1 MPYFGEQQQQPQ
13 QQQWG
18 QPQQQQWGQPEQ
30 QQWGQPQQQQ
40 WVQPQQQ
47 QQQWQPQQQMA
58 QGGPQVGGQQQ
69 SFSPVQQQPAMRP
82 PDMPWAIQPAPSP
95 APQPVPEPTG
105 FPIGPGGGG
114 FPGIGG
120 GPPGMPGIS
129 PELQSFLDGLSNRYQ
144 PQPGMGGGNPLIQM
158 LLMMMMGGGG
168 GGMPGGPGMPGPD
181 FPKPG
186 DGPDQ
191 GEPPKPKTRG
201 VPDSWGPAPPVPDG
215 DYPVSADIPGFGM
228 FNGPVTI
235 FNWIR
240 QNIAEHGP
248 MDEPGPEPGPDGGPQ
263 TDRGRHPMNESG
275 APGIDEELW
284 RMFPNGRP
292 EFGGPGQPGGDQQA
306 GGFQD
311 WLDSNPGWKERPEYG
326 GVINEEIAE
335 AEAGRNEKNPDGT
348 PKGHMHIQAH
358 PNIDHSKS
366 HTSHSP
372 PGWGGGK

>member
-30 QQWGQPQQQQ
+30 QQWDQPQQQQ

-47 QQQWQPQQQMA
+47 QQQWQPQQQVA

-69 SFSPVQQQPAMRP
+69 TFSPVQQQPAMGM

-95 APQPVPEPTG
+95 GPQPVPEPTG
-105 FPIGPGGGG
+105 FPIDPGGGG

-129 PELQSFLDGLSNRYQ
+129 PDLQRFLDGLSNRYQ

-158 LLMMMMGGGG
+158 LLMMMGGGG
-168 GGMPGGPGMPGPD
+168 GGMPGGPGMPGPG

-201 VPDSWGPAPPVPDG
+201 VPGSWGSPPPVPDG

-248 MDEPGPEPGPDGGPQ
+248 MDEPGPEPV
-263 TDRGRHPMNESG
+263 PM
-275 APGIDEELW
+275 PGL
-284 RMFPNGRP
+284 GSSP
-292 EFGGPGQPGGDQQA
+292 ET
-306 GGFQD
+306 
-311 WLDSNPGWKERPEYG
+311 
-326 GVINEEIAE
+326 
-335 AEAGRNEKNPDGT
+335 NPDGT
-348 PKGHMHIQAH
+348 PKGHLHVQAH
-358 PNIDHSKS
+358 PNIDHSKP
-366 HTSHSP
+366 HTGHSP